1 VTVAMDLPTVIAM
14 AVAAVNSVLLGVLVA
29 VWVSNY
35 RQFRTPMVLGLLG
48 FSSVLLLENLVALA
62 FYLNSMRMLYSMD
75 PFVGQVVL
83 GLRLLELVAI
93 SFLTYAT
100 LK

>member
-1 VTVAMDLPTVIAM
+1 MDPPTLVAML
-14 AVAAVNSVLLGVLVA
+14 VAAVNSVLLAVLVG
-29 VWVSNY
+29 VWFSNY

-75 PFVGQVVL
+75 PLAGQVVL